1 MAAPNLTFKTLDNLY
16 FHLAGAGN
24 TAYATVVTSTRIYVM
39 TLTAAATNTIQLVS
53 AGRILRIYI
62 VSKCAAAGTIEVSR
76 VSTSQIATAT
86 PDVSVLARA
95 DIEPVTTSGLPLIEL
110 FWDFTS

>member
-1 MAAPNLTFKTLDNLY
+1 MAAPNLSFKTLDSLY

-24 TAYATVVTSTRIYVM
+24 TAYVTVITSTRVYVM
-39 TLTAAATNTIQLVS
+39 TLTAAATNTIQFLGS
-53 AGRILRIYI
+53 GRILRVVI
-62 VSKCAAAGTIEVSR
+62 VSKCAAAGTIEMSR

-95 DIEPVTTSGLPLIEL
+95 DIEPVTTSGLPLVTL
-110 FWDFTS
+110 TWDFS

>member
-1 MAAPNLTFKTLDNLY
+1 MAAPNLNFKTLDSLY

-39 TLTAAATNTIQLVS
+39 TLTAAATNTIQFLGS
-53 AGRILRIYI
+53 GRIQRIYI

-95 DIEPVTTSGLPLIEL
+95 DIEPVTTSGLPLVEL
-110 FWDFTS
+110 VFDYS

>member
-1 MAAPNLTFKTLDNLY
+1 MAAPNLSFKALDSLY

-24 TAYATVVTSTRIYVM
+24 TAYVTVVTSTRVYVM
-39 TLTAAATNTIQLVS
+39 TLTAAATNTIQLLG
-53 AGRILRIYI
+53 AGRILRVYI
-62 VSKCAAAGTIEVSR
+62 VSKCAAAGTIEMSR

-110 FWDFTS
+110 IWDFS

>member
-1 MAAPNLTFKTLDNLY
+1 MAAPNLNFKTLDNLY

-24 TAYATVVTSTRIYVM
+24 TAYVTVVTSTRVYVM
-39 TLTAAATNTIQLVS
+39 TLTAAATNTIQLLS
-53 AGRILRIYI
+53 AGVIKRIFI

-95 DIEPVTTSGLPLIEL
+95 DVEAVTTSGLPLIWL
-110 FWDFTS
+110 MWDFT

>member
-1 MAAPNLTFKTLDNLY
+1 MSAPNLSFKTLDSLY

-24 TAYATVVTSTRIYVM
+24 TAYVTVVTSSRVYVM
-39 TLTAAATNTIQLVS
+39 TLTAAATNTIQLLS
-53 AGRILRIYI
+53 SGRILRIYI

-95 DIEPVTTSGLPLIEL
+95 DIEPVTTSGLPLIE
-110 FWDFTS
+110 FVWDFS

>member
-1 MAAPNLTFKTLDNLY
+1 MSAPNLSFKTLDSLY

-24 TAYATVVTSTRIYVM
+24 TAYVTVVTSSRVYVM
-39 TLTAAATNTIQLVS
+39 TLTAAATNTIQLLS
-53 AGRILRIYI
+53 SGRILRIYI
-62 VSKCAAAGTIEVSR
+62 ISKCAAAGTIEVSR

-95 DIEPVTTSGLPLIEL
+95 DIEPVTTSGLPLVE
-110 FWDFTS
+110 FVWDFS